1 MRRRMLMGGLFL
13 VWAAPARAAG
23 LWTLV
28 MPEEARRENEARS
41 LFATRGLGRPR
52 DQEVLGAPGAPEILV
67 DEPNEASTLRPP
79 LSFRVRFVPETGAT
93 IDPRSFR
100 ASYGSL
106 GIDITA
112 RILQHA
118 RLSAQVLSAENMDI
132 PAGSHKVTLKI
143 ADSRGREG
151 SRTFRFTVA

>member
-1 MRRRMLMGGLFL
+1 MGGLFL
-13 VWAAPARAAG
+13 VLAAPTRATG
-23 LWTLV
+23 LWALV
-28 MPEEARRENEARS
+28 VPEEARRENEARS
-41 LFATRGLGRPR
+41 LLATRSLARPR
-52 DQEVLGAPGAPEILV
+52 DPEVLGVPGAPEILV
-67 DEPNEASTLRPP
+67 DQPYEAGTLRSP
-79 LSFRVRFVPETGAT
+79 LSVRVRFVPETGAT
-93 IDPRSFR
+93 IDTRSFR

-112 RILQHA
+112 RVLQHA
-118 RLSAQVLSAENMDI
+118 RLSAQVLSAENVDI